1 MRDLSKLIEFSTE
14 EGKYSIF
21 KSSYKI
27 RRNFHRLGM
36 DLVMIPRIH
45 KIYSRNLWH
54 ACGQTRFYTDIINI
68 LELPISQ
75 SNIARCI

>member
-36 DLVMIPRIH
+36 DLVMILRIH
-45 KIYSRNLWH
+45 KAVTPLARLRPNKILYRYNKHSRITNF
-54 ACGQTRFYTDIINI
+54 TK
-68 LELPISQ
+68 
-75 SNIARCI
+75 

>member
-1 MRDLSKLIEFSTE
+1 MRDLSKLVEFSTE

-27 RRNFHRLGM
+27 RRNFHRLGT

-45 KIYSRNLWH
+45 KIYSRNTFGTPAAKQDFIYNKH
-54 ACGQTRFYTDIINI
+54 SRITNFTK
-68 LELPISQ
+68 
-75 SNIARCI
+75 

>member
-45 KIYSRNLWH
+45 KIYSRNTFGTP
-54 ACGQTRFYTDIINI
+54 AAKQDFI
-68 LELPISQ
+68 PI
-75 SNIARCI
+75 